1 MTSGSS
7 MLEIT
12 RSLPPQRRQRSMSME
27 KTRFKRCAQVIARWR
42 DTSDLSGGAVSRAVP
57 RPGTTRERSAL
68 AGAKT
73 P

>member
-7 MLEIT
+7 MLAIT
-12 RSLPPQRRQRSMSME
+12 RSLPPQCRQRSISMA

-42 DTSDLSGGAVSRAVP
+42 SASVLSADVSRLTP
-57 RPGTTRERSAL
+57 ELGTTRERSAL